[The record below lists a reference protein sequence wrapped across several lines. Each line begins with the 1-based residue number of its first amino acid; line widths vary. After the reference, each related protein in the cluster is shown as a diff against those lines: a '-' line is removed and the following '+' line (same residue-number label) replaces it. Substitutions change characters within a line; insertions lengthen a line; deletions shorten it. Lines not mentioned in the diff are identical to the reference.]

1 MSEINFAAPLPL
13 KSGFLL
19 PSRVMLSPM
28 EGVTTASFIRAASGL
43 GLADLLMT
51 PFFSV
56 TAGSIPSRSSLRKK
70 LEVYSET
77 GLPLIVQLIGHD
89 ADSLAATACR
99 LAEIGVHAVNL
110 NFACPS
116 PTVIRHGSGGA
127 LLKDPEKIRKI
138 VSKIRAMLPEKISLS
153 VKLRSGFELPNV
165 KEIIQAVSDAELI
178 VFHFRTV
185 KEMYSPVEHGL
196 ARIAEAVENTKL
208 PVFGNGDIDSCESA
222 EKMVQQTHCKGVA
235 VARAFLRDPSLPDR
249 IRGTGHRVSPMEM
262 LAAMEKLGTPHPPLL
277 EFARTALPEHE
288 FRAYLEQLKKVNR

>member
-1 MSEINFAAPLPL
+1 MPEINFAEPLLL

-28 EGVTTASFIRAASGL
+28 EGVTTASFIRAASRL
-43 GLADLLMT
+43 GLSDLWMT
-51 PFFSV
+51 PFLSV
-56 TAGSIPSRSSLRKK
+56 TAGSVPSRSALRKK
-70 LEVYSET
+70 LDVYFET

-89 ADSLAATACR
+89 ADSLAETACR
-99 LAEIGVHAVNL
+99 LAGISVRAVNL
-110 NFACPS
+110 NLACPS

-127 LLKDPEKIRKI
+127 LLRDPDKVFRI
-138 VSKIRAMLPEKISLS
+138 VSRVRSVLPPQISLS
-153 VKLRSGFELPNV
+153 VKLRSGFESPNV
-165 KEIIQAVSDAELI
+165 KEIIQAVSDAEFI

-196 ARIAEAVENTKL
+196 ARIAEAVENTEL

-262 LAAMEKLGTPHPPLL
+262 LAAMEKLGTPRPPLL
-277 EFARTALPEHE
+277 EFARAALNETE
-288 FRAYLEQLKKVNR
+288 FRIYLEQLKKVNR

>member
-56 TAGSIPSRSSLRKK
+56 TAGSVPSRASLRKK

-99 LAEIGVHAVNL
+99 LAEIGVRAVNL

-138 VSKIRAMLPEKISLS
+138 VSQIRSTLPEDVSLS
-153 VKLRSGFELPNV
+153 VKLRSGFETPNV
-165 KEIIQAVSDAELI
+165 KEIIQAVSDAEFI

-185 KEMYSPVEHGL
+185 CEMYSPVTQGL
-196 ARIAEAVENTKL
+196 VRIAEAVENTEI
-208 PVFGNGDIDSCESA
+208 PIFGNGDIDSCESA
-222 EKMVQQTHCKGVA
+222 EMMIQQTHCKGVA
-235 VARAFLRDPSLPDR
+235 VARAFLRDPSLPNR
-249 IRGTGHRVSPMEM
+249 IRGNGRLVSPMEM
-262 LAAMEKLGTPHPPLL
+262 LAAMEKLGTPRPPLL
-277 EFARTALPEHE
+277 EFARAALPETE
-288 FRAYLEQLKKVNR
+288 FRAYLEQLKK